1 MEDLKRRLDNE
12 AFEKLKAIIK
22 QNTNI
27 NNLTKD
33 NIEVVK
39 KAVDMFRSWVMEVYS
54 IDRAEIVNDEIDIEQ
69 LFKTKN
75 Q

>member
-75 Q
+75 